1 MTTLM
6 PAWASARS
14 PLSSIGNGTMRCCIA
29 ELIVDVPDAGGL
41 ASRCREYACPDAPN
55 ADIVI
60 REDLYRVGRYPLD
73 CPGNLI
79 AYMESAAQ
87 FCGKLVDHDGFYLH
101 SSAVVLDGKAYLF
114 SGNPGMG
121 KSTHTR
127 LWQSTF
133 GPGARVIN
141 DDKPALRLID
151 GVWYAYGTPWCG
163 KDGININEKA
173 PVAGVC
179 FLKQA
184 PHNAIRRLDSREAL
198 ENILKQTMWKF
209 RNPVNLSK
217 VMGHLDRFLKMIP
230 VYELENLPV
239 PEAARLSCETMRRGA
254 EEAGL

>member
-1 MTTLM
+1 
-6 PAWASARS
+6 
-14 PLSSIGNGTMRCCIA
+14 MRCRIA
-29 ELIVDVPDAGGL
+29 ELIVDVPEAEGL
-41 ASRCREYACPDAPN
+41 ALRCEPYAAADAPD

-60 REDLYRVGRYPLD
+60 REDLYRFGRYPGS
-73 CPGNLI
+73 CPGSMV

-87 FCGKLVDHDGFYLH
+87 FYGKLVEYGGFYLH
-101 SSAVVLDGKAYLF
+101 CSAVVLEGRAYLF
-114 SGNPGMG
+114 SGNSGMG

-133 GPGARVIN
+133 GSGARVIN

-184 PHNAIRRLDSREAL
+184 PHNAIRRLDNQEAL
-198 ENILKQTMWKF
+198 ENILKQTIRIFDDPMLLGA
-209 RNPVNLSK
+209 VL
-217 VMGHLDRFLKMIP
+217 GHLDHFLKTIP

-239 PEAARLSCETMRRGA
+239 PDAARLSYETMRRGA